1 MKILATAVILLF
13 TIIIPSQTKK
23 IDKLN
28 LLFKQGNYRIVER
41 KCKRAIKK
49 NNLDN
54 NNIYSLYSSLS
65 SYLLEKDL
73 NFIKLFSLSNKTA
86 SILDENKIEFSI
98 ASIYSINYKEKL
110 ETDIA
115 KLKNKNRLDESK
127 KLYES
132 YKKIYNN
139 SANSYDNLAIIE
151 TEKTNVY
158 AGEQTVIN
166 YAKTYL
172 GIPYVYGGNTRNGFD
187 CSGFTKDVFLNYSL
201 KLPRTAKDQSNYAK
215 SVKFKNIKDGDL
227 LFFGQ
232 SKNKITHVGIAIK
245 NRGEELK
252 MIHASSSKGIIISNV
267 TSNTYWF
274 PKFQFAGRIID

>member
-98 ASIYSINYKEKL
+98 AF
-110 ETDIA
+110 
-115 KLKNKNRLDESK
+115 
-127 KLYES
+127 
-132 YKKIYNN
+132 
-139 SANSYDNLAIIE
+139 NL
-151 TEKTNVY
+151 
-158 AGEQTVIN
+158 
-166 YAKTYL
+166 
-172 GIPYVYGGNTRNGFD
+172 FD
-187 CSGFTKDVFLNYSL
+187 
-201 KLPRTAKDQSNYAK
+201 
-215 SVKFKNIKDGDL
+215 
-227 LFFGQ
+227 
-232 SKNKITHVGIAIK
+232 
-245 NRGEELK
+245 
-252 MIHASSSKGIIISNV
+252 
-267 TSNTYWF
+267 
-274 PKFQFAGRIID
+274 

>member
-73 NFIKLFSLSNKTA
+73 DFIKLFSLSNKTA

-98 ASIYSINYKEKL
+98 ASIYSINHKEKL

-115 KLKNKNRLDESK
+115 KLKKQKQIR
-127 KLYES
+127 
-132 YKKIYNN
+132 
-139 SANSYDNLAIIE
+139 
-151 TEKTNVY
+151 
-158 AGEQTVIN
+158 
-166 YAKTYL
+166 
-172 GIPYVYGGNTRNGFD
+172 
-187 CSGFTKDVFLNYSL
+187 
-201 KLPRTAKDQSNYAK
+201 
-215 SVKFKNIKDGDL
+215 
-227 LFFGQ
+227 
-232 SKNKITHVGIAIK
+232 
-245 NRGEELK
+245 
-252 MIHASSSKGIIISNV
+252 
-267 TSNTYWF
+267 
-274 PKFQFAGRIID
+274 